1 MSYTLLLA
9 DNSVTTHRVV
19 ELTFAEHGV
28 RVVSVSD
35 GDQAI
40 ERLKAEK
47 PDIVLADTGLEKV
60 NGYELAEII
69 TRAPQLTGVPVLLLM
84 GAFDTL
90 DEQRVKRSGAAGVLF
105 KPFEPGLVIKRVKE
119 LLGFGGNDRAPASGP
134 PRMVTPEGPPPLR
147 PPAGPRGV
155 GPPPPSLDADISV
168 PPSAWDEL
176 RARSGLSA
184 DTAHVEG
191 QVAGDDYFDRLDAA
205 FESLDARLAGR
216 STQRPGARP
225 APHAPAASA
234 PAPPVASEDSMA
246 EAPVYEVDRDWFNQP
261 ATPVTPPPVAS
272 IAEPRPAP
280 APPPLAPAAP
290 DPAARVA
297 PASARA
303 DMHGSHDQIPPPF
316 DKLRAAPSNV
326 EGPKQPAVESREGG
340 AEQLMMVPASHVAD
354 AFASLL
360 AAEQGEMPHAQG
372 PVIEIS
378 DEVID
383 RIAARVAEQVTEGML
398 IDTVSHIVSAVTE
411 RLVKEE
417 IARIR
422 GKPDAKHPQ

>member
-47 PDIVLADTGLEKV
+47 PDIVLADIGLEKV
-60 NGYELAEII
+60 DGYELAEII
-69 TRAPQLTGVPVLLLM
+69 TRAPRLAGVPVLLLM

-90 DEQRVKRSGAAGVLF
+90 DEQRVKQSGAAGVLF
-105 KPFEPGLVIKRVKE
+105 KPFEPGLVIRRVKE
-119 LLGFGGNDRAPASGP
+119 LLGFGGNDRPPASGP
-134 PRMVTPEGPPPLR
+134 ARMVTPAGPPPLR

-205 FESLDARLAGR
+205 FDSLDARLAGR

-225 APHAPAASA
+225 APRAPGAAASA
-234 PAPPVASEDSMA
+234 PPAASEDSLA
-246 EAPVYEVDRDWFNQP
+246 EAPLYEVDRDWFSQP
-261 ATPVTPPPVAS
+261 APPVTPPPIAS
-272 IAEPRPAP
+272 IAEPPPAP
-280 APPPLAPAAP
+280 APPLPAPAASAP
-290 DPAARVA
+290 VAA
-297 PASARA
+297 ASARA
-303 DMHGSHDQIPPPF
+303 EMHASVGETSPKRPAF
-316 DKLRAAPSNV
+316 
-326 EGPKQPAVESREGG
+326 EGPEGG
-340 AEQLMMVPASHVAD
+340 PEQLMMVPTSHVAD

-383 RIAARVAEQVTEGML
+383 RIAARVAEHLTEGML
-398 IDTVSHIVSAVTE
+398 IDTVSHIVGVVTE

-422 GKPDAKHPQ
+422 GKPDAKP

>member
-9 DNSVTTHRVV
+9 DDSVTTHRLV

-35 GDQAI
+35 GEQAV

-47 PDIVLADTGLEKV
+47 PDIVLAEIGLGKV
-60 NGYELAEII
+60 DGYELAEII
-69 TRAPQLTGVPVLLLM
+69 TRTPRLAGVPVLLLM

-90 DEQRVKRSGAAGVLF
+90 DEQRVRQSGAAGVVV

-119 LLGFGGNDRAPASGP
+119 LLGFGGNDRPPASGP
-134 PRMVTPEGPPPLR
+134 ARMVTPAGPPPLR

-155 GPPPPSLDADISV
+155 GPPPPPRDADIPV

-176 RARSGLSA
+176 RASSGLSA

-191 QVAGDDYFDRLDAA
+191 QATGDDYFDRLDAA
-205 FESLDARLAGR
+205 FDSLDARLAGR

-225 APHAPAASA
+225 APRAPVAAA
-234 PAPPVASEDSMA
+234 PAPPAASEDSMA
-246 EAPVYEVDRDWFNQP
+246 EAPVYDVDRDWFNQP
-261 ATPVTPPPVAS
+261 APPVTPPPVGSAP
-272 IAEPRPAP
+272 APAPAVAP
-280 APPPLAPAAP
+280 APPPSAPAAP
-290 DPAARVA
+290 APVA
-297 PASARA
+297 PVASASARA
-303 DMHGSHDQIPPPF
+303 EMHASYGETSPT
-316 DKLRAAPSNV
+316 R
-326 EGPKQPAVESREGG
+326 PAFESREGG
-340 AEQLMMVPASHVAD
+340 PEHLTMVPASHVAD

-360 AAEQGEMPHAQG
+360 AAEQGEMPHAQA

-383 RIAARVAEQVTEGML
+383 RIAARVAEHLTEGML
-398 IDTVSHIVSAVTE
+398 IDTVSHIVGAVTE

-422 GKPDAKHPQ
+422 AAAPTKKPQ